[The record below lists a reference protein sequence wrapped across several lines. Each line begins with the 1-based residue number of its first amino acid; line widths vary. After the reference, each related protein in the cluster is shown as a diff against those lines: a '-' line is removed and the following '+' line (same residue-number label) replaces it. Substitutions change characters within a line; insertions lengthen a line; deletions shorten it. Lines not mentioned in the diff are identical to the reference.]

1 MDSMLPTVAQIRHE
15 MPQENGDVAES
26 PNPQTP
32 NDLEAEEAKKVHT
45 PLLKLKSKTPNK
57 AKPSKTLLQFAKKNK
72 RKRSNSEGSDADMDK
87 TPPPSP
93 PDEESGIEKR
103 RSGRN
108 TKRKKYID
116 DVEYNF
122 SEDDMKGLNKD
133 DAAAAS
139 SAAIDDIL
147 GPLKDG
153 SVVDPASTENSLL
166 PDGDPYNP
174 TQAGPNYAFI
184 DPTAE
189 DTMIVQYIL
198 TSRVGVRELED
209 SEVRIFCESN

>member
-1 MDSMLPTVAQIRHE
+1 M
-15 MPQENGDVAES
+15 
-26 PNPQTP
+26 
-32 NDLEAEEAKKVHT
+32 
-45 PLLKLKSKTPNK
+45 
-57 AKPSKTLLQFAKKNK
+57 
-72 RKRSNSEGSDADMDK
+72 
-87 TPPPSP
+87 
-93 PDEESGIEKR
+93 KR

-108 TKRKKYID
+108 TKRKKYVD

-122 SEDDMKGLNKD
+122 SDEDLKGLNKA

-139 SAAIDDIL
+139 TAAIDDIL

-153 SVVDPASTENSLL
+153 SLGDAGSTENSLL

-174 TQAGPNYAFI
+174 SQAGPNYAFI

-209 SEVRIFCESN
+209 SEVSKILEVLKLFPSFDAICCV